1 MAPHKLED
9 NIREKLEAR
18 EIKPSADA
26 WKKLE
31 AKLDAEQPKK
41 KTVLWYYVA
50 ASFVG
55 FVILAS
61 VFFSRNNAEMNNEV
75 VNETTEQ
82 KITEKQPEIIPND
95 SKLQEIASKEKS
107 LEKVEKKQNVN
118 SNSVK
123 ALPQKKSEIDKK
135 IEKTEAIAN
144 VTKQEEEPLLKNTI
158 QKEEDKLFNTKVEE
172 VVASV
177 KKLQENNPEVNATDV
192 ELLLNNARRD
202 IQTQRILN
210 SPKVDAT
217 ALLED
222 VEWELE
228 KSFRDKVFDA
238 LGEGFQKVRTA
249 VSERND

>member
-18 EIKPSADA
+18 EIQPSADA

-31 AKLDAEQPKK
+31 AKLDAEQPKR

-95 SKLQEIASKEKS
+95 SKLQEIASEEKS
-107 LEKVEKKQNVN
+107 LEKVEKKQNAP

-123 ALPQKKSEIDKK
+123 VLPHKRSEIDKK

-144 VTKQEEEPLLKNTI
+144 VTKKEDKLLKNTT
-158 QKEEDKLFNTKVEE
+158 QKEEDKLFNNKVDE

-192 ELLLNNARRD
+192 ESLLNNARRD

-210 SPKVDAT
+210 SPKVDAP